1 MTWDHGYCLS
11 MTPADHVFNLVINKG
26 ALYCVMCSSD
36 QIERRVNMYRDE
48 VGRVPRL
55 GYLKDED
62 GDSDYNEGG
71 K

>member
-1 MTWDHGYCLS
+1 

-36 QIERRVNMYRDE
+36 QIERRVNRSRDE
-48 VGRVPRL
+48 VGRVLRL

-62 GDSDYNEGG
+62 GDSDYNKGG